1 MSSLYK
7 NPISIFN
14 STDEHSSLSRIY
26 SLLIQGYH
34 SYDHSGYDDW
44 VSSGDKLEWY
54 SSDGKSGKSNSRRQ
68 LRTGTLK
75 KIHGEWGEH
84 SSSSSD
90 DDWHSSGKSGKSGS
104 YHDWTGGKSGKSG
117 GYGSSGWGSG
127 KSGKSGSGGGGSW
140 GKSGKSGAGSY
151 HSSGKKP
158 SSSWKAIT
166 SIDKWTASPTI
177 CDTPTPTID
186 TPEPSSA
193 PTTCEQRDDYNEWYW
208 HPFGN
213 TCNNG
218 PDQGGRFPGVPRFAP
233 FTSSQACCDCV
244 AAIFNNNT
252 NVLELCGFDDIPDNT
267 PYNLGPGEN
276 KGCRRDDF
284 CNPTPRPTHSPTAS
298 PTSAP
303 TGSPTPDPVVP
314 AIVETPQP
322 TTCLEREW

>member
-1 MSSLYK
+1 M
-7 NPISIFN
+7 
-14 STDEHSSLSRIY
+14 
-26 SLLIQGYH
+26 
-34 SYDHSGYDDW
+34 
-44 VSSGDKLEWY
+44 
-54 SSDGKSGKSNSRRQ
+54 
-68 LRTGTLK
+68 GTLK

-84 SSSSSD
+84 SSSSND
-90 DDWHSSGKSGKSGS
+90 
-104 YHDWTGGKSGKSG
+104 DWTGGKSGKSG
-117 GYGSSGWGSG
+117 GYDDDWAGSGGKSGKSGSYGSSGWGSG

-140 GKSGKSGAGSY
+140 GKSGKSGAGS
-151 HSSGKKP
+151 HSSSDDDWKSSGKKP

-186 TPEPSSA
+186 TPEPSSS
-193 PTTCEQRDDYNEWYW
+193 PTTCEQRDDYDVWYW

-218 PDQGGRFPGVPRFAP
+218 PDQGGRIPGVPRFAP

-244 AAIFNNNT
+244 AAILNEQD
-252 NVLELCGFDDIPDNT
+252 NVLELCGFIPDDT
-267 PYNLGPGEN
+267 SYSLGPGEN

-284 CNPTPRPTHSPTAS
+284 CNPTPRPTHSPTTS

-303 TGSPTPDPVVP
+303 TGSPTPKPTLP
-314 AIVETPQP
+314 NIVETPQP